1 MLGGAAAGRQLTGSV
16 GSASVAL
23 IEGKSGGVEA
33 NLGNEFEALKRIAQ
47 KNADDAAATSVSGF
61 RVTAEGKGSGGRGLG
76 ANKIVDRVAHEYAGA
91 VQQANRILKTN
102 RSPKTA
108 WERIFRDYIAA
119 GKIPPAYVR
128 GNAIQQ
134 VADDL
139 MRSNRYAQ
147 VETRSIVNRQSRVPE
162 LHTLRPDLQVPLSP
176 TTQGI
181 IDITTPG

>member
-1 MLGGAAAGRQLTGSV
+1 
-16 GSASVAL
+16 
-23 IEGKSGGVEA
+23 
-33 NLGNEFEALKRIAQ
+33 
-47 KNADDAAATSVSGF
+47 
-61 RVTAEGKGSGGRGLG
+61 
-76 ANKIVDRVAHEYAGA
+76 

-181 IDITTPG
+181 IDITTPGSAAKIQKYDHGDNKQLINVLYEQQ